1 MMAAGSAPAS
11 RQRLGGFAGFAMAS
25 LALICVAAAGL
36 AMLFKGPGDQLALGL
51 SAVVAWTTQLVAFP
65 AVRKLTATN
74 LITGWAVGS
83 LVRMGTLL
91 IYALLGMFVFKLA
104 MTPALVG
111 LALFYFVSMVI
122 EPLFLRS

>member
-11 RQRLGGFAGFAMAS
+11 RHRLSGFTGFAMAS
-25 LALICVAAAGL
+25 LALIGVAAAGM
-36 AMLFKGPGDQLALGL
+36 AMFFKGPGEQLAVVL
-51 SAVVAWTTQLVAFP
+51 SALIAWTTQIVAFP
-65 AVRKLTATN
+65 AVRKLTASN

-91 IYALLGMFVFKLA
+91 VYALLGMFVFKLA
-104 MTPALVG
+104 MTPALLG